1 MTEVLT
7 IRNSNLTPLEIL
19 LVEDNPGDVRLI
31 LEVFKKARISNN
43 INVATNGLVA
53 LSMIYKKGNYKNLP
67 KPDLIILD
75 LYLPK
80 KNGWEI
86 LEEIIKDKDLKSIPV
101 IILSSSIIQEDMNK
115 HKSYSHLFI
124 TKPFEWEDYKNVL
137 DLIEEFWFNYIEN
150 KNSKIPVIKP
160 LKTSLS
166 IN

>member
-1 MTEVLT
+1 MLT
-7 IRNSNLTPLEIL
+7 IRNSNLTPIEIL

-43 INVATNGLVA
+43 INVATNGMVA
-53 LSMIYKKGNYKNLP
+53 LNMIHKKGYYKNLP
-67 KPDLIILD
+67 KPNLIILD

-86 LEEIIKDKDLKSIPV
+86 LEEIMKDKVLKSIPV
-101 IILSSSIIQEDMNK
+101 IILSSSIIQEDLDN
-115 HKSYSHLFI
+115 HKSYGHLFI

-137 DLIEEFWFNYIEN
+137 DSIEGFWFKSIEN

-160 LKTSLS
+160 LKTSCQ
-166 IN
+166 